1 MNRSVIRSTLAATL
15 LLAGLCNTARA
26 DLQASLESL
35 GTYQVG
41 TTGIVRFGTVVAA
54 HTNLNAIWA
63 SANYRIECSD
73 PAIRPPI
80 TGGRGWSEFGLVG
93 PQHIFVTAPALLPAE
108 QELPG
113 WQAVMGGTY
122 LTCVNTQTGYAKTHI
137 LPIGNSGTAFPIG
150 GDYWEESVPV
160 TFGMIK
166 PGTSF
171 GGGCIF

>member
-1 MNRSVIRSTLAATL
+1 MNRPVIRSALAATL
-15 LLAGLCNTARA
+15 LLAGLCNSARA
-26 DLQASLESL
+26 DLQASLSSL

-41 TTGIVRFGTVVAA
+41 TTGIVRFGTLVEA
-54 HTNLNAIWA
+54 HTNLNSIWA
-63 SANYRIECSD
+63 SASYRIECSD

-80 TGGRGWSEFGLVG
+80 TGGRGWSEFGLSG
-93 PQHIFVTAPALLPAE
+93 PKHIFVTAPQWLPAE

-113 WQAVMGGTY
+113 WQSVMGGTY
-122 LTCVNTQTGYAKTHI
+122 VSCVNTQTGHARTNI
-137 LPIGNSGTAFPIG
+137 LPIGGGGTTVPIG
-150 GDYWEESVPV
+150 GDSWEIVLPV